1 MPRGGNRRQ
10 NIFTGGNTFLRVRI
24 VLERGLS
31 GPVLPLRVDA
41 LDPVFVLKCKVEVA
55 LRLLRET
62 QGEDA
67 IGRTAKAEDIEL
79 EYRGI
84 PLRDMTSID
93 RYGIEGG
100 AEIAAAFVPQPTEKM
115 LVPRE
120 AEYQHL
126 DAQIMAEP
134 GVPSTGTIKRIVA
147 KCGKTCQVC
156 WRSRWFRAEI
166 LSIYSTSILLKWA
179 DWDEAEWPNFF
190 VHVSLV
196 CDAASNT
203 KPPARTRRAG
213 RSRFS
218 PVQAAAPGAPPTISD
233 DTWRIRWHPTTPTSR
248 LPIVIPRYRELSPL
262 NWVKAFLRTYAA
274 SDESQMLR
282 EIQST
287 LPRELVEARQY
298 AAAHHRC
305 LILGASGVGKSTMV
319 ATFTAGPPPPAI
331 RDQGALDGLS
341 ATPMGAGPHRG
352 SSTYWPTV
360 GTRCSHGTVHTPG
373 LAPLQV
379 EMWDTSGNPRFKPLS
394 LVFYRQAQSVILVF
408 DVKSMKSFRDLSAV
422 GGWMHEFTRL
432 TGASPRNFPF
442 VLVGNKSEDDV
453 MAHRQVHEEDV
464 REWLYKDG
472 GRMPYL
478 ETSFGGDPRAD
489 WRHAEHV
496 FRTVARTAHRMK
508 ENFGRHRPP
517 ETVRVAPEADFS
529 DETSTHGGSFVGN
542 LVEQLAAPGGMH
554 RGASLGEK
562 LADAMR
568 DPLQKVT
575 RQAEDLLQ
583 RGKRSLE
590 NVKGQLPPAL
600 GGQQAKGDQ
609 IVVQTKGG
617 KRTEMNAGQPGAT
630 ALVPVE

>member
-10 NIFTGGNTFLRVRI
+10 NIFTGGSTFLRVRI

-62 QGEDA
+62 QGEGA
-67 IGRTAKAEDIEL
+67 IGRSAKAEDIEL

-84 PLRDMTSID
+84 PLRDMTTID
-93 RYGIEGG
+93 RYGIEDR
-100 AEIAAAFVPQPTEKM
+100 AEISAAYVPQPTEKD

-147 KCGKTCQVC
+147 RCGKTCQVC

-196 CDAASNT
+196 RTPASA
-203 KPPARTRRAG
+203 PSCRSTRLRALAEPG
-213 RSRFS
+213 VRFA
-218 PVQAAAPGAPPTISD
+218 PVQAAAPGAPPKDTD

-248 LPIVIPRYRELSPL
+248 LPVVIPRYRELPPL

-319 ATFTAGPPPPAI
+319 ATFTAGPPPPAL

-341 ATPMGAGPHRG
+341 ATPMGAGPHRS

-373 LAPLQV
+373 LAPLQL
-379 EMWDTSGNPRFKPLS
+379 ELWDTSGNPRFKPLS
-394 LVFYRQAQSVILVF
+394 LVFYKQAQSVILVF
-408 DVKSMKSFRDLSAV
+408 DVKSYARCPPRGVEGTSDRTYAHGAGL
-422 GGWMHEFTRL
+422 TRAL
-432 TGASPRNFPF
+432 DQDGELPR
-442 VLVGNKSEDDV
+442 
-453 MAHRQVHEEDV
+453 
-464 REWLYKDG
+464 
-472 GRMPYL
+472 
-478 ETSFGGDPRAD
+478 
-489 WRHAEHV
+489 
-496 FRTVARTAHRMK
+496 
-508 ENFGRHRPP
+508 
-517 ETVRVAPEADFS
+517 
-529 DETSTHGGSFVGN
+529 
-542 LVEQLAAPGGMH
+542 
-554 RGASLGEK
+554 
-562 LADAMR
+562 
-568 DPLQKVT
+568 
-575 RQAEDLLQ
+575 
-583 RGKRSLE
+583 
-590 NVKGQLPPAL
+590 AL
-600 GGQQAKGDQ
+600 GGGWVDARVHATDGCVSSQLPVCARRQQERGRRDDA
-609 IVVQTKGG
+609 
-617 KRTEMNAGQPGAT
+617 
-630 ALVPVE
+630 

>member
-196 CDAASNT
+196 CAAASNT
-203 KPPARTRRAG
+203 KQPARTR
-213 RSRFS
+213 
-218 PVQAAAPGAPPTISD
+218 
-233 DTWRIRWHPTTPTSR
+233 
-248 LPIVIPRYRELSPL
+248 
-262 NWVKAFLRTYAA
+262 
-274 SDESQMLR
+274 
-282 EIQST
+282 
-287 LPRELVEARQY
+287 
-298 AAAHHRC
+298 
-305 LILGASGVGKSTMV
+305 
-319 ATFTAGPPPPAI
+319 
-331 RDQGALDGLS
+331 
-341 ATPMGAGPHRG
+341 
-352 SSTYWPTV
+352 
-360 GTRCSHGTVHTPG
+360 
-373 LAPLQV
+373 
-379 EMWDTSGNPRFKPLS
+379 
-394 LVFYRQAQSVILVF
+394 
-408 DVKSMKSFRDLSAV
+408 
-422 GGWMHEFTRL
+422 
-432 TGASPRNFPF
+432 
-442 VLVGNKSEDDV
+442 
-453 MAHRQVHEEDV
+453 
-464 REWLYKDG
+464 
-472 GRMPYL
+472 
-478 ETSFGGDPRAD
+478 
-489 WRHAEHV
+489 
-496 FRTVARTAHRMK
+496 
-508 ENFGRHRPP
+508 
-517 ETVRVAPEADFS
+517 
-529 DETSTHGGSFVGN
+529 
-542 LVEQLAAPGGMH
+542 
-554 RGASLGEK
+554 
-562 LADAMR
+562 
-568 DPLQKVT
+568 
-575 RQAEDLLQ
+575 
-583 RGKRSLE
+583 
-590 NVKGQLPPAL
+590 
-600 GGQQAKGDQ
+600 
-609 IVVQTKGG
+609 
-617 KRTEMNAGQPGAT
+617 
-630 ALVPVE
+630 